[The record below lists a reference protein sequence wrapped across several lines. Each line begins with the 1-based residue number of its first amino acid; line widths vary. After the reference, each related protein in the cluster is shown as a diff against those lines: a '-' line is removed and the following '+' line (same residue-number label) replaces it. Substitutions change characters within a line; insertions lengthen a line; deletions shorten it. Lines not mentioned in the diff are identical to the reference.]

1 MFVLTSNLK
10 CCIPAIDFS
19 GRILGHTP
27 IDATI
32 LFFFPVHRTQ
42 EEQRSRRQQYSMRLI
57 VVGAGS
63 NRLTIL
69 EPFNGRFRFAFG
81 LTIERDRFVLGHYN
95 VAGMFRY
102 SWRPILSCANEQRDI
117 KIRFIITVETYC
129 VLMIYFEKKK

>member
-1 MFVLTSNLK
+1 
-10 CCIPAIDFS
+10 
-19 GRILGHTP
+19 
-27 IDATI
+27 
-32 LFFFPVHRTQ
+32 
-42 EEQRSRRQQYSMRLI
+42 MRLI

-69 EPFNGRFRFAFG
+69 EPFYGRFRFAFG

-102 SWRPILSCANEQRDI
+102 SWRPILSCTNEQREI

-129 VLMIYFEKKK
+129 VLMIYFEKKKNERSVKKKTMSPTKTSTSQISC